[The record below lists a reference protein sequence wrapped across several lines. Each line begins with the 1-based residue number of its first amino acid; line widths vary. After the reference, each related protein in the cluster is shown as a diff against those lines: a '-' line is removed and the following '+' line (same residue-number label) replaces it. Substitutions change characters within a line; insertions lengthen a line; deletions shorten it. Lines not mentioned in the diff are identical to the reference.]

1 MHTDNGH
8 GDAGIEVHL
17 FEKAHT
23 LGMDAASLSVTC
35 PCQACAVAEGR
46 VARDPSH
53 EHVEGRMDVPMRSF
67 FPEYYPNLVRL
78 YRSLGIKIHDADNT
92 LACFDVTVPVASAT
106 GASTQSNRDSASRPA
121 VQVHEPY
128 LSSRSYKVG
137 SGHTITLPDLPPFS
151 IFNPVPFGRR
161 VIAYYRIAKD
171 YIRMLIVS
179 KEFMSKGRMMD
190 VGKHPIE
197 WGNGRYVTLRE
208 FLEAGGYSHDF
219 SAFFVPLFACVCTC
233 SFERV
238 MDYPACV
245 VLEYVA
251 RCMPFGRMQFV
262 SSGVQEVVEKLSQNI
277 DTIHYNTTIEH
288 IAEVDRTLDGPC
300 PHTSG
305 AVVAVDSHGVRRTF
319 DHVIFATQANQAA
332 ATLAGY
338 KPRSLPRPYVA
349 ARGSDSDESSDASKE
364 GPYQTDPETDSELM
378 NDVVQGL
385 ISPSHPYYHQI
396 KTLLKVPYERTQVV
410 CHTDTSFLPKN
421 PAHWRLLNIAK
432 ATNAD
437 ILASPLKRLSQE
449 LEQEMMMRS
458 RKARAPRS
466 TIFSVRPASS
476 LRPKSVHRKTSQN
489 RLKAQFAP
497 SNNSSTSSLATPS
510 TASQSHNSA
519 MATHI
524 MNRTIKK
531 LGTTTKFL
539 QTTNPIFPP
548 RPETVI
554 ASAWFERAVVNPQSV
569 KAVDELQLQME
580 QQTARW
586 INRNRQNKSDDLD
599 QNQAPVPTS
608 DRVWFV
614 GSYAYPGIPL
624 LEGCVVSAVQLME
637 RIVATEPAFQL
648 AASTVASPDSFLKRD
663 EPMRDR
669 RRQRREATAV
679 GASASRPQDIG
690 KQGQPTRST
699 PSSVYFRTA
708 WKDALE
714 DGRRWDER
722 QQLSSPVWS
731 RWLSNVYVE
740 VGWMLL
746 MYALAIAKWW
756 MVLAIESF
764 GGDTSR
770 WALT

>member
-1 MHTDNGH
+1 
-8 GDAGIEVHL
+8 
-17 FEKAHT
+17 
-23 LGMDAASLSVTC
+23 
-35 PCQACAVAEGR
+35 
-46 VARDPSH
+46 
-53 EHVEGRMDVPMRSF
+53 MRSF

-92 LACFDVTVPVASAT
+92 LACFDVAVPAADAS
-106 GASTQSNRDSASRPA
+106 SQSSRDYPSKPA
-121 VQVHEPY
+121 VQEPY

-161 VIAYYRIAKD
+161 VLAYYRIAKD
-171 YIRMLIVS
+171 YIRILIVS

-197 WGNGRYVTLRE
+197 WGNGRYITLRE

-219 SAFFVPLFACVCTC
+219 AAFFVPLFACVCTC

-238 MDYPACV
+238 MEYPACV

-262 SSGVQEVVEKLSQNI
+262 SSGVQEVTEKLSRNL

-288 IAEVDRTLDGPC
+288 IAEVDKTMDDSHADIKG
-300 PHTSG
+300 G
-305 AVVAVDSHGVRRTF
+305 VVAIDSHGVRRTF

-338 KPRSLPRPYVA
+338 KARSLPRPYIA
-349 ARGSDSDESSDASKE
+349 TQGSDSDELSDGSKE
-364 GPYQTDPETDSELM
+364 GSYHTDPETDSELM
-378 NDVVQGL
+378 SDVVEGL

-466 TIFSVRPASS
+466 TIFSVKPASS
-476 LRPKSVHRKTSQN
+476 LRPKSVHRKSSQN

-497 SNNSSTSSLATPS
+497 SNTSSTASLATPS

-524 MNRTIKK
+524 MNRTIRK
-531 LGTTTKFL
+531 LGETTKFL

-586 INRNRQNKSDDLD
+586 ISRNGQHSSDDQD
-599 QNQAPVPTS
+599 QRQSHSQSQNPVPTS

-637 RIVATEPAFQL
+637 RIVAAEPALQL
-648 AASTVASPDSFLKRD
+648 AASASASADSFLKRD
-663 EPMRDR
+663 EPMRNR
-669 RRQRREATAV
+669 RRERREATV
-679 GASASRPQDIG
+679 TGGSASTQQQENGKAGQATRP
-690 KQGQPTRST
+690 T
-699 PSSVYFRTA
+699 PSAVYFRTA

-722 QQLSSPVWS
+722 QQPSGTVWT
-731 RWLSNVYVE
+731 RWVSNVYAE
-740 VGWMLL
+740 LGWMLC
-746 MYALAIAKWW
+746 MYALAIVKWW
-756 MVLAIESF
+756 VVLAIESF
-764 GGDTSR
+764 GGDSR
-770 WALT
+770 HWALT

>member
-1 MHTDNGH
+1 
-8 GDAGIEVHL
+8 
-17 FEKAHT
+17 
-23 LGMDAASLSVTC
+23 
-35 PCQACAVAEGR
+35 
-46 VARDPSH
+46 
-53 EHVEGRMDVPMRSF
+53 MRSF
-67 FPEYYPNLVRL
+67 FPDYYPNLVRL

-92 LACFDVTVPVASAT
+92 LACFDVTVPVGSAT
-106 GASTQSNRDSASRPA
+106 GASTQSGRDHLPRPT
-121 VQVHEPY
+121 VQVQEPY
-128 LSSRSYKVG
+128 LSSRSYNIS

-151 IFNPVPFGRR
+151 IFNPIPFGRR
-161 VIAYYRIAKD
+161 VLAYYRIAKD
-171 YIRMLIVS
+171 YIRILIVS

-197 WGNGRYVTLRE
+197 WGNGRYITLRE

-219 SAFFVPLFACVCTC
+219 AAFFVPLFACVCTC

-238 MDYPACV
+238 MEYPACV

-262 SSGVQEVVEKLSQNI
+262 SSGVQEVAEKLSRNL

-288 IAEVDRTLDGPC
+288 IAEVDKTLDNLPPDAKG
-300 PHTSG
+300 G
-305 AVVAVDSHGVRRTF
+305 VVAIDSHGVRRTF

-338 KPRSLPRPYVA
+338 KPRSLPRPYIA
-349 ARGSDSDESSDASKE
+349 SRGSDSDESSDGSKD
-364 GPYQTDPETDSELM
+364 GSYNTDPETDSELM
-378 NDVVQGL
+378 NDVMQGL
-385 ISPSHPYYHQI
+385 ISPSHPYSHQI
-396 KTLLKVPYERTQVV
+396 KTLLKVPYEKTQVV

-466 TIFSVRPASS
+466 TIFSVKPASS
-476 LRPKSVHRKTSQN
+476 LRPKSVHRKSSQN

-497 SNNSSTSSLATPS
+497 SNNSSTTSLATPS

-524 MNRTIKK
+524 MNRTIKT

-554 ASAWFERAVVNPQSV
+554 ASAWFERAVVNPQSI

-586 INRNRQNKSDDLD
+586 INRNRQHNSED
-599 QNQAPVPTS
+599 QNQNQNQTPVPTS

-637 RIVATEPAFQL
+637 RIVAAEPALRL
-648 AASTVASPDSFLKRD
+648 AASTSASSDSFLKRD

-669 RRQRREATAV
+669 RRQRRESTV
-679 GASASRPQDIG
+679 MGASALKQQENG
-690 KQGQPTRST
+690 KQGQPMRPT

-714 DGRRWDER
+714 DSQKWDER
-722 QQLSSPVWS
+722 QQVSNTTWS

-740 VGWMLL
+740 LGWMLL
-746 MYALAIAKWW
+746 MYGLAVAKWC

-770 WALT
+770 WVFT